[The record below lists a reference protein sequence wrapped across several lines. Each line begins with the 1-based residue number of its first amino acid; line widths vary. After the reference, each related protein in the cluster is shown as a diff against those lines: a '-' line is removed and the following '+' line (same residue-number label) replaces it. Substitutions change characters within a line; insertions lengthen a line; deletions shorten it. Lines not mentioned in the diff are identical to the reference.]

1 MSKMKMEEFGGA
13 VSDASASFACHDG
26 LPPELL

>member
-1 MSKMKMEEFGGA
+1 MEEFGGA